1 MAKVP
6 FDADGVATLPSD
18 AGVYVFL
25 DAASKPIYIGKAAG
39 LRNRV
44 RAYLNGTDTRPSVRH
59 IRRLAREVDVFV
71 TETTKDALLLEN
83 ALIKQHQPRFN
94 IRLRDDKTYF
104 SLRLDMKA
112 EWPRLEI
119 VRRRRVDGAHYFGPY
134 PSGFACR
141 RTIQWLNAL
150 FPIRTCQ
157 DSVLY
162 NRTRPCLAYEIKRCV
177 APCVGLVTRD
187 DYLAIVRKVV
197 RFLSGE
203 DREVVAELERDMEQA
218 ADALDFER
226 AAELRDRLLAVKTT
240 VDHPMVAKGPS
251 LDRDAVAV
259 ATAGTLG
266 AVAVVSV
273 RSGVLRNGETF
284 RVKCDGGAAEILSA
298 FFGQYYDASRPLPGE
313 IFVPELPEDSA
324 LFADIFA
331 GRRPG
336 GVAIKVPEKGEAARL
351 LDMARRNAELALSD
365 DGGGE
370 ERASET
376 LLGLERKLDLA
387 RTPRRMECYDI
398 SHLAGG
404 QVVGSRVAFTEGKP
418 DKSRYRHYKV
428 SEEKNDDFAA
438 LEEVLRRR
446 LESGRDDG
454 DLPDLVVIDGGR
466 PQLRRVLDV
475 VKELKIVGVDV
486 IGFAK
491 ARSGARAMGRF
502 GGDERV
508 VKEERDLP
516 IVLDPTSEE
525 LKLLVR
531 IRDEA
536 HRFAITFSRKLRA
549 KQAVTSVLETIP
561 GVGTKRARA
570 LLKRFGG
577 LAGVKRASAE
587 ELASTPGM
595 NSETAAAVAA
605 WVRGR
610 SDSTDPSNRS

>member
-1 MAKVP
+1 M
-6 FDADGVATLPSD
+6 FDAEGVGALPTE

-39 LRNRV
+39 LRSRV

-141 RTIQWLNAL
+141 RTIRWLNAL

-162 NRTRPCLAYEIKRCV
+162 NRTRPCLAYEIKRCA
-177 APCVGLVTRD
+177 APCVGLIGRE
-187 DYLAIVRKVV
+187 DYMAIVRRVV

-203 DREVVAELERDMEQA
+203 DREVIAELERDMEEA
-218 ADALDFER
+218 SERLDFER

-251 LDRDAVAV
+251 VDRDAVAL

-284 RVKCDGGAAEILSA
+284 RVRVDGTGPETLTA
-298 FFGQYYDASRPLPGE
+298 FFGQYYDAARPLPGE
-313 IFVPELPEDSA
+313 IFVQELPEDLEDFHA
-324 LFADIFA
+324 IFA
-331 GRRPG
+331 ARRPG
-336 GVAIKVPEKGEAARL
+336 GVRIGVAERGEALRL

-370 ERASET
+370 EKASET
-376 LLGLERKLDLA
+376 LLGLERKLELA

-418 DKSRYRHYKV
+418 EKSRYRHYKV
-428 SEEKNDDFAA
+428 SEDRNDDFAA

-446 LESGRDDG
+446 LESGMEDG
-454 DLPDLVVIDGGR
+454 DLPDLIVIDGGR

-475 VKELKIVGVDV
+475 VRELKVVGVDV

-491 ARSGARAMGRF
+491 ARTGDRAMGRF

-508 VKEERDLP
+508 VKEEKELP
-516 IVLDPTSEE
+516 IVLDPSSEE

-531 IRDEA
+531 LRDEA

-549 KQAVTSVLETIP
+549 KKAVTSVLETIP
-561 GVGTKRARA
+561 GIARTRARA
-570 LLKRFGG
+570 LLRRFGD
-577 LAGVKRASAE
+577 LEGVKRASE
-587 ELASTPGM
+587 SELASVDGM
-595 NSETAAAVAA
+595 DSAAARRVFDWA
-605 WVRGR
+605 RRDG
-610 SDSTDPSNRS
+610 